1 MSRVFL
7 VDTNVL
13 SELMRSQPDQQVVR
27 WFDMHIDAEC
37 YTSSITKAE
46 IFLGIALLPEGIR
59 RTRLTAIA
67 EKSFSDDFVEPC
79 LPFDDQ
85 SSLIY
90 ANVVSNRRRTGEKPL
105 QRRSIIFLAELS
117 RASGDRRQAV
127 IRH

>member
-1 MSRVFL
+1 MSRAFL

-13 SELMRSQPDQQVVR
+13 SELMRSQPDQQVVS

-67 EKSFSDDFVEPC
+67 EKSFHIFFYHNRITPAPKRYDFTVFFSFNQCMPCYDDRPDETSALKQPK
-79 LPFDDQ
+79 Q
-85 SSLIY
+85 G
-90 ANVVSNRRRTGEKPL
+90 N
-105 QRRSIIFLAELS
+105 
-117 RASGDRRQAV
+117 
-127 IRH
+127 

>member
-1 MSRVFL
+1 MMSRAFL

-13 SELMRSQPDQQVVR
+13 SELMRTQPDLQVVH

-46 IFLGIALLPEGIR
+46 IFLGIALLTEGIR

-85 SSLIY
+85 SALIY
-90 ANVVSNRRRTGEKPL
+90 ANVVSNRRRT
-105 QRRSIIFLAELS
+105 
-117 RASGDRRQAV
+117 
-127 IRH
+127 